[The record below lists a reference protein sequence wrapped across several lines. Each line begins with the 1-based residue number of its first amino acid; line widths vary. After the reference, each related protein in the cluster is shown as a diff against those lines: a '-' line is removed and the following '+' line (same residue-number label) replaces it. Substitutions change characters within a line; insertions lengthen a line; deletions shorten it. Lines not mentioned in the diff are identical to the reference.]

1 MQVTLTCRGALMFF
15 SPGSSSNEERRSES
29 RRDSASPQGISPEL
43 SNLSGVGLLRATSN
57 FAGPLDISWQIS
69 LFSFESSGKGLTSE
83 NKACIIT
90 AIRIYIFIQSILG
103 GMSMNII
110 RRVMPDPQFSGN
122 RTVSAKNNQGFLLSF
137 DQLFQPEKG
146 AGEYEN
152 SIRDISR
159 GNKN

>member
-1 MQVTLTCRGALMFF
+1 MQVSLTCREALMFF

-29 RRDSASPQGISPEL
+29 RRKPRKPQGIPPEL

-110 RRVMPDPQFSGN
+110 RRIMPDPQFSGN
-122 RTVSAKNNQGFLLSF
+122 RTVSAKTTRGSYCLLINYSNRRKE
-137 DQLFQPEKG
+137 L
-146 AGEYEN
+146 EN
-152 SIRDISR
+152 M
-159 GNKN
+159 KTV